1 MATMRTLKFFFWI
14 VDLGFVLYWVITLFH
29 LIPPPLLFK
38 DYANPI
44 LSAWNWSFL
53 PLDLLIST
61 TGLLSLWRY
70 RCHDPQ
76 WRTFALLS
84 LALTFCSGL
93 QAIAFW
99 SIRGDFDL
107 VWWAPNLFLLLY
119 PLFFIHT
126 IGWRHT

>member
-1 MATMRTLKFFFWI
+1 MRTLKFFFWI
-14 VDLGFVLYWVITLFH
+14 VDLGFILYWLVTLFH
-29 LIPPPLLFK
+29 LIPPVLLFK

-53 PLDLLIST
+53 PLDLLISA

-70 RCHDPQ
+70 RCQDPH

-93 QAIAFW
+93 QALAFW
-99 SIRGDFDL
+99 SIRRDFDL
-107 VWWAPNLFLLLY
+107 VWWVPNLFLLLY
-119 PLFFIHT
+119 PLFFIRT
-126 IGWRHT
+126 IGWQRD